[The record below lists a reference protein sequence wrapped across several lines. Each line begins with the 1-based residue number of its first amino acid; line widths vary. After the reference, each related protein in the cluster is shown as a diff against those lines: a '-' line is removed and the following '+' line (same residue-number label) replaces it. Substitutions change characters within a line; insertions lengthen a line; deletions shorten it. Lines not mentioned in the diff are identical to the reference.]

1 MKSFLFLP
9 LCGLLSLLAWPVSGL
24 RAQAPA
30 PAPTAAIQTGGE
42 AAAQSAGEVW
52 LALTDDARYD
62 NAYTGAAGI
71 FQRLITREQW
81 VKLVTAGRGPLGKI
95 GSRRL
100 KDSKF
105 SPKMNGAPDGQ
116 YVVLHF
122 DTAFEKKSAAI
133 ETVTVTLDPD
143 GQWKVC
149 GYFIR

>member
-1 MKSFLFLP
+1 MKRFILLP
-9 LCGLLSLLAWPVSGL
+9 LCGLLMILAWSAGSLLAQD
-24 RAQAPA
+24 AA

-42 AAAQSAGEVW
+42 TAAQSAGEVW

-62 NAYTGAAGI
+62 NAYSGAAGI
-71 FQRLITREQW
+71 FQHLITREQW
-81 VKLVTAGRGPLGKI
+81 VKLVTAGRSPLGKV

-122 DTAFEKKSAAI
+122 DTAFEKKPAAI
-133 ETVTVTLDPD
+133 ETLTVTLDPD

>member
-1 MKSFLFLP
+1 MKRPILLS
-9 LCGLLSLLAWPVSGL
+9 LCGLLSLLVWPAGGL
-24 RAQAPA
+24 RAQGPA

-42 AAAQSAGEVW
+42 TAAESAGEVW

-62 NAYTGAAGI
+62 NAYTAAAGI
-71 FQRLITREQW
+71 FQRIITKEQW
-81 VKLVTAGRGPLGKI
+81 VKLVTAGRGPLGKV

-116 YVVLHF
+116 YVVLHY
-122 DTAFEKKSAAI
+122 DTAFEKKPAAI
-133 ETVTVTLDPD
+133 ETLTVTLDPD